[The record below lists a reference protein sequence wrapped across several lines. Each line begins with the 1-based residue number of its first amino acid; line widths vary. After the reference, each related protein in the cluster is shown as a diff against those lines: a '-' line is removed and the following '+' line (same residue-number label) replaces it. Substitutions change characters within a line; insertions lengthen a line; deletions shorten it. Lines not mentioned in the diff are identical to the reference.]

1 MSENVT
7 KVFQPHADGPDD
19 TILAERTPDPDHFYV
34 YHNDSDGKTV
44 GRAEVTPAYVRTGG
58 TFDTDD
64 SNPLITWMVGPHL
77 TGHKY
82 KMEYRVRA
90 NVLADAVHI
99 IREQQKIPTRRGV
112 TGYDWRETTRWEIDH
127 IDVREVDG

>member
-19 TILAERTPDPDHFYV
+19 TILAEWTPNADHFYV
-34 YHNDSDGKTV
+34 YHDDGDGERV
-44 GRAEVTPAYVRTGG
+44 GRVEVTPAYTRTGG

-64 SNPLITWMVGPHL
+64 ALLTWSLGPHF

-90 NVLADAVHI
+90 SVLADAVHI
-99 IREQQKIPTRRGV
+99 IREQQKLPARRGV
-112 TGYDWRETTRWEIDH
+112 TGYDWRETGRWEIDH
-127 IDVREVDG
+127 TGVREVDR